1 LLRRGLDDPHLNNAV
16 LNFLPSVPIYGAAR
30 FLGSCAAAPG
40 APASPSPC
48 PCSSLG
54 GPVCRSA
61 VCRSLPTKVKVGR
74 TSASPCLVQEKS
86 ARTAHDPSM
95 ARPERARNL
104 VRALHALWRSISS
117 KKPYRMRAV
126 AARGGAERRKS
137 FVRASGC
144 VSTALC
150 STLCTGSVNDA

>member
-1 LLRRGLDDPHLNNAV
+1 MLRRGLDDPHLNNAV
-16 LNFLPSVPIYGAAR
+16 LNFLPRVPIYGAAR

-54 GPVCRSA
+54 GPVCRVSLCC
-61 VCRSLPTKVKVGR
+61 VSLPTHQSKGR
-74 TSASPCLVQEKS
+74 PYKRKPLLGSSRRGP
-86 ARTAHDPSM
+86 RMHDPSM

-126 AARGGAERRKS
+126 AAREQS